1 MPESQGGARP
11 MSIKRRANKSK
22 AKSARKSN
30 ALSRKGRNNKS
41 SAQKAAKRTLT
52 PKQNIIAQKSEKVLA
67 QLASEVKKL
76 SSSVELLKTEQK
88 ENLVEITQ
96 TIKTLASKA
105 NSKNQEKSADNA
117 SIRVPSTS
125 TEDARAKLEAEL
137 LKSKHELDRLK
148 KEEGA
153 SKSRLSILNQE
164 LVEVQKKV
172 SALQNYYIA
181 QNQSLEGEL
190 DARRKSI
197 HQRVEDE
204 RIQAESEMMGLLR
217 QRDTIRNELRDLN
230 DTKANMRKE
239 IEFAK
244 SLSSLMRNPEAI
256 SEAELAVLSDRF
268 EQARI
273 ARTKGSKSLSDAQAR
288 AARQY
293 LTSTI
298 EKIRNP

>member
-1 MPESQGGARP
+1 MTGS
-11 MSIKRRANKSK
+11 
-22 AKSARKSN
+22 
-30 ALSRKGRNNKS
+30 
-41 SAQKAAKRTLT
+41 
-52 PKQNIIAQKSEKVLA
+52 
-67 QLASEVKKL
+67 
-76 SSSVELLKTEQK
+76 
-88 ENLVEITQ
+88 
-96 TIKTLASKA
+96 
-105 NSKNQEKSADNA
+105 
-117 SIRVPSTS
+117 
-125 TEDARAKLEAEL
+125 
-137 LKSKHELDRLK
+137 K

-204 RIQAESEMMGLLR
+204 RTQAESEMMGLLR
-217 QRDTIRNELRDLN
+217 QRDTMRNELRDLN
-230 DTKANMRKE
+230 DTKTNMRKE

>member
-1 MPESQGGARP
+1 

-172 SALQNYYIA
+172 SALQLILK
-181 QNQSLEGEL
+181 S
-190 DARRKSI
+190 RRK
-197 HQRVEDE
+197 QPN
-204 RIQAESEMMGLLR
+204 G
-217 QRDTIRNELRDLN
+217 
-230 DTKANMRKE
+230 
-239 IEFAK
+239 
-244 SLSSLMRNPEAI
+244 
-256 SEAELAVLSDRF
+256 
-268 EQARI
+268 
-273 ARTKGSKSLSDAQAR
+273 
-288 AARQY
+288 
-293 LTSTI
+293 
-298 EKIRNP
+298 